1 MADYKSI
8 ITGALSN
15 VVGKVKEVA
24 NRESVRELY
33 EQGASRAKSY
43 GRIAKLT
50 LEVNSEGENLKRVY
64 TEIGK
69 LYFEQAKDAPEG
81 YFAPLFA
88 QAEEISAS
96 IAAKG
101 AEIDALKAAMEE
113 EEECDVEVEFE
124 EVVEAAEED
133 ACCCEEAPVEETPC
147 CCEETPVEETPCCC
161 EETPVEEAP
170 VEEKVEE

>member
-24 NRESVRELY
+24 NKEAVRELY
-33 EQGASRAKSY
+33 EQGATRAKSY

-50 LEVNSEGENLKRVY
+50 LEVNTEGENLKRVY

-101 AEIDALKAAMEE
+101 AEIDALKASMEE
-113 EEECDVEVEFE
+113 GADVEVEFE
-124 EVVEAAEED
+124 EVVEAAEAE
-133 ACCCEEAPVEETPC
+133 ACCECEVPVEEV
-147 CCEETPVEETPCCC
+147 PVEEI
-161 EETPVEEAP
+161 PVEEAP
-170 VEEKVEE
+170 VEEEKVEE